1 MQRQRV
7 WAVTQ
12 EHLDA
17 ILYRFHHELADGATS
32 SCKEIYGRENR
43 LKSGTFSG
51 YIVREANRLG
61 ISVPVSMKMYRGLKN
76 ER

>member
-1 MQRQRV
+1 M
-7 WAVTQ
+7 AVTQ

-32 SCKEIYGRENR
+32 SLQRDIRAGKPAEIE
-43 LKSGTFSG
+43 TFSG

-61 ISVPVSMKMYRGLKN
+61 ISVPVSMKMYEGLKN
-76 ER
+76 EI